1 MKQPHVA
8 TPVSGNRPVRRV
20 LLYPF
25 PLSPM
30 ENEKRKLSLARLA
43 YEPASRRHRQPEQ
56 KALPGPLFDVTV
68 VGLAVAFAIGALWG

>member
-1 MKQPHVA
+1 
-8 TPVSGNRPVRRV
+8 
-20 LLYPF
+20 
-25 PLSPM
+25 M